1 MENLE
6 NRFDNV
12 ATIIDVIDIFTI
24 ILLGFAIL
32 GIVIDLLRKKKRNYK
47 EVLANFSIGLGNN
60 LLNRTSYGL
69 IFIVTFWV
77 AEQVAFTQIPINI
90 YTWIV
95 TVILADFSYYWMH
108 RIEHKVRFLWA
119 IHSVHHSSTEFDLT
133 TGLRL
138 AWLESLFEWV
148 FFIPMVLLGF
158 DMVQTLVSL
167 LIVVAYQTW
176 IHTEHI
182 GKLGW
187 LDGVINTPS
196 VHRVHHG
203 ANPQYIDKNFGGILM
218 IWDRF
223 FGTYQAEEE
232 KVSYGLTQN
241 IGTANPIVINFYEWK
256 SLFKDIGNS
265 KNLKEIGMLILKPPN
280 FKTRGR
286 RLYED

>member
-32 GIVIDLLRKKKRNYK
+32 AIVIDLLRKKKRNYK

-218 IWDRF
+218 IWDRV

-241 IGTANPIVINFYEWK
+241 IGTANPILINFYEWK

-286 RLYED
+286 R